1 VSDKRLS
8 FFSVF
13 YPDIYL
19 KWSFEANVFPHISEE
34 EIHSQFNVNLY
45 GAMRTIKAV
54 LPLMRAQKSG
64 TIVNISSIAALD
76 GLPSCGLY
84 ASSKFALEGFSEAL
98 SREVGGFG
106 IRVLIVEPGAFRT
119 TFLSGFST
127 PAAGLNPA
135 YKGTPLDEVLQKF
148 TSMDQKQPGDPVKAS
163 EIIYDVVTGT
173 GVGEGKTNFLRLP
186 LGPDCYQR
194 SDNKIQ
200 QLKDNLDAFREVG
213 MTTNFD

>member
-1 VSDKRLS
+1 
-8 FFSVF
+8 
-13 YPDIYL
+13 
-19 KWSFEANVFPHISEE
+19 
-34 EIHSQFNVNLY
+34 
-45 GAMRTIKAV
+45 MRTVKGV

-84 ASSKFALEGFSEAL
+84 AGSKFALEGFSEAL
-98 SREVGGFG
+98 SREVEGFG

-119 TFLSGFST
+119 TFLTGFSK

-135 YKGTPLDEVLQKF
+135 YKGTPLDVALEKF
-148 TSMDQKQPGDPVKAS
+148 TSMDQKQAGDPVKAS

-173 GVGEGKTNFLRLP
+173 GVGVGKTGFQRLP

-194 SDNKIQ
+194 SDSKIQ
-200 QLKDNLDAFREVG
+200 RLKENLDAFREVG
-213 MTTNFD
+213 TTTNFD